1 VGVPEK
7 LNAKWMSALEK
18 AKGTSKMKQIKN
30 RTAFVPYDDAIG
42 FTPKMKEYSDDVY
55 LVDAELIHFNQHS
68 GRLGA
73 WGQTVGAK
81 LDQNKKTDFEK
92 IRMRNIVNPQIT
104 LNESK
109 EFQKRL
115 RNETQQI
122 VAIAQADGVLIDGN
136 RRFANLLQIGVKKL
150 YVYIL
155 PEYVHPDDLEEIEG
169 FFSFASDTRV
179 RYTEYLRG
187 IQITK
192 KIRKIMPKGSLPES
206 DFIKEAKKA
215 LTKIEDDFLKSINM
229 SVADGLK
236 LVQAVF
242 EGEQWCKANDFVTGG
257 KGDTD
262 VLEDKTKTGKT
273 TPGFEVFLRSVGMI
287 NKAQGRTEPEKMKE
301 KMIVRKMV
309 WSAVNPKISGRAADR
324 VDKIKIVMNNAK
336 VKKHVF
342 SNAQVVTGSSWKK
355 PSSWDD
361 LEKQIAVGKVAG
373 KSNASV
379 AKVKNSHKS
388 LESVKISEIKS
399 SHRKELNP
407 LVKEMKDKLKKITD
421 KISQ

>member
-1 VGVPEK
+1 MGVPNNLSK
-7 LNAKWMSALEK
+7 KWMGALEK
-18 AKGTSKMKQIKN
+18 AKGTSKMKIIKN
-30 RTAFVPYDDAIG
+30 RTAFVPYDDTIG

-73 WGQTVGAK
+73 WGETVGAK
-81 LDQNKKTDFEK
+81 LDQNKKKDFER

-104 LNESK
+104 HAESK

-115 RNETQQI
+115 KNETQQI

-136 RRFANLLQIGVKKL
+136 RRFANLLEIGVKKL

-155 PEYVHPDDLEEIEG
+155 PEDVHPDDLEAIEG
-169 FFSFASDTRV
+169 HFSFTSDTRV

-187 IQITK
+187 VQITK
-192 KIRKIMPKGSLPES
+192 KIRKIMPKGSLSES
-206 DFIKEAKKA
+206 DFLKEAKKA
-215 LTKIEDDFLKSINM
+215 LEKEESFLKSINM
-229 SVADGLK
+229 TGADGLK

-242 EGEQWCKANDFVTGG
+242 EGEQWCKANGMLTGG

-309 WSAVNPKISGRAADR
+309 WSAVNPKIPGRAADR
-324 VDKIKIVMNNAK
+324 VDKIKTVMNNAK

-342 SNAQVVTGSSWKK
+342 SNAQVVTGSAWKK

-361 LEKQIAVGKVAG
+361 LEKQIVLGKVAG

-379 AKVKNSHKS
+379 AKIKNSHKS

-407 LVKEMKDKLKKITD
+407 LVKDMKDKLKKITD